1 MLTTPDAIS
10 PTPPA
15 VGRASTVIAVA
26 TGLGW
31 LLVAALIGSIY
42 VGHSPGPYGV
52 CQAPSGRSV
61 PCSLLRR

>member
-1 MLTTPDAIS
+1 MVTTPDAIS
-10 PTPPA
+10 PTTPT
-15 VGRASTVIAVA
+15 VERARTAIAAATV
-26 TGLGW
+26 LGW

-42 VGHSPGPYGV
+42 VGHSPSPYGV